1 MRGTIDFDVW
11 SVGNVLHFVSARRIV
26 RIREVLANR
35 PDLVSRIGPED
46 ASLFFPY
53 RLMNLGKLYPWLP
66 PPLTETLRRFAVGD
80 CVRYERVDEVVEDL
94 QDALA

>member
-11 SVGNVLHFVSARRIV
+11 SVGNVLHFIAARRIV
-26 RIREVLANR
+26 RIREVLERR
-35 PDLVSRIGPED
+35 PDLVGRISPED

-66 PPLTETLRRFAVGD
+66 SPLTGVLRRFTVGE
-80 CVRYERVDEVVEDL
+80 CARYKRVDEVVEDL
-94 QDALA
+94 QAAL